1 MFMQVGLNIG
11 HRTGKG
17 ALMEGRG
24 FKEGGGKQSICDV
37 TGRGQW
43 KVKGCWETKG
53 LGRKGQPN
61 KVCPKCHNE
70 TSYIVCEF

>member
-11 HRTGKG
+11 HRPGEGTQ
-17 ALMEGRG
+17 ME
-24 FKEGGGKQSICDV
+24 GKQSTCDV

-53 LGRKGQPN
+53 
-61 KVCPKCHNE
+61 
-70 TSYIVCEF
+70 